1 MGTLDSSHKRTVI
14 QLRNYALA
22 VAFTIVTSLL
32 RWWMGHFI
40 ERPAVILYAVPI
52 LLSAHLGGFGPGMV
66 ATVLSVLITAFLFM
80 PPYFDLFVYSSI
92 DQFQLL
98 MLFITGVLISIMSES
113 LHRAIRRSEEAKQK
127 SIESEELYRSLF
139 DNMLNGFAFC
149 RMIFEQNRPQDFI
162 YLSINDAFSKLTGLK
177 DVIGKRVTEVIP
189 GIKQSDP
196 ELFDIYG
203 RVALSGIPERCEIYV
218 EALQQW
224 FSISVYS
231 PKKDHF
237 VAVFDVITERKRA
250 EEAIAAS
257 EKKFRNLLE
266 TIQLV
271 AVMLDCD
278 GNITFCNDYLL
289 NLTGWSRD
297 EVLGKSWLDI
307 FIPEEERAP
316 PVAFLRG
323 LSQEIPSRHITR
335 TSL

>member
-1 MGTLDSSHKRTVI
+1 M
-14 QLRNYALA
+14 
-22 VAFTIVTSLL
+22 
-32 RWWMGHFI
+32 
-40 ERPAVILYAVPI
+40 
-52 LLSAHLGGFGPGMV
+52 
-66 ATVLSVLITAFLFM
+66 
-80 PPYFDLFVYSSI
+80 
-92 DQFQLL
+92 
-98 MLFITGVLISIMSES
+98 
-113 LHRAIRRSEEAKQK
+113 HRAIRRSEEAKQK

-189 GIKQSDP
+189 GIQQSDP

-297 EVLGKSWLDI
+297 EVLGKNWLDI
-307 FIPEEERAP
+307 FIPKEERAP
-316 PVAFLRG
+316 TGSVFKRIIARDTVTSHYENVIMTRAKKQRLIVWDNTV
-323 LSQEIPSRHITR
+323 LVQSRR
-335 TSL
+335 QRDRNSEYRR